1 MRKFLLLNLLFIFSV
16 FISHGCP
23 VSISATST
31 SICFGGSV
39 TLTASGG
46 NNYFWNPGNFNSNS
60 ITVNPVTT
68 TTYSVYATT
77 GPCVDTAY
85 ITITV
90 YNNFPTVT
98 ISAQNDTIC
107 EGVSNVL
114 TANGANQYTWMPG
127 NAIGN
132 TYNPLPNATTT
143 YTVTGVNSPGG
154 CSSTST
160 KTMYIKPAPKPI
172 LNDILNTFNPFNN
185 CGNTTGLPAFNVT
198 VNTPLAASIVS
209 YELNWGDGSPLVTG
223 LIQSSFPLNHT
234 YNSYGIFNLVF
245 KATYTNGCERD
256 TIIQVINQTN
266 PSIGCTG
273 PGNTLGCLPVQY
285 LFIISGYQQN
295 TTGTT
300 YTWDFGD
307 GTSPI
312 TWNSVIT
319 DSIYHTFNT
328 TSCGQAQNQFIV
340 SVSAQ
345 NACATTTA
353 TVNGIKIFSKGHAN
367 FTINDSISCVNTPV
381 YFTNSSINGYNSPT
395 CNTTTT
401 YLWNFGDPN
410 TTADTS
416 NSYNPPPYTYT
427 ATGTYTVTLVSYS
440 GCGNDTIQKLVC
452 IEENNVDF
460 TSGPISNCVLST
472 VQFTNTSVSTS
483 CINTPYTWSVTK
495 LSNTCVADSLND
507 YVFTSGTSTSISPA
521 IRFNNQGQYRV
532 RLEHTNSCGT
542 AFKDTL
548 FLIKRNPIITIS
560 AADTICENSIFSPTA
575 TIQNCAANTLTYLWN
590 FPNATPSSSA
600 LSNPSVTF
608 PPGVHTYSLTVTNE
622 CGSSTFIKTLTIIP
636 EPTITLSSLSNNSIC
651 LGANDTLNAI
661 GAISYIWQNP
671 SIGSLSG
678 SSIIVSPI
686 VNSTYTVTGTST
698 FGCTATST
706 ISITINPLP
715 SFTLSITPPSCVPGN
730 DAVITVNATGGLPAY
745 SYKLNS
751 LIQASPIFNSLSV
764 GVYTISVIDANQ
776 CSFSATQNITT
787 PNAPAFS
794 NVTHTN
800 ILCNGDSNGSIQAT
814 ASGGSGS
821 LQYTLQPNN
830 ITNTNG
836 SFPNLIAGIYTVIVT
851 DNVGCSAITTV
862 NVNQPAI
869 LSIASSTTPVSCFG
883 QNNGEIFL
891 NAIGGTSG
899 FSYQIQ
905 SPLFTNSSG
914 IFTTLVAGTYTATI
928 TDANNC
934 SVSSIVNISQPNV
947 LSWSSASSNNLLC
960 NGSNTGEINVQV
972 GGGVSSYTYTLSPGL
987 VSNSSGSFIGLSAQ
1001 TYTVTSVDAN
1011 NCSLTTSITITE
1023 PTPLLISSITNTNPT
1038 CIPGNDGTL
1047 TVNANGGV
1055 GPYSYAISPTN
1066 VFGISNTFNNL
1077 SANTYTVIVK
1087 DANLCTVSSIYTITT
1102 PNSPQI
1108 LNISVNDASC
1118 NPGNDGSLVITAN
1131 GGLLPYQYSIS
1142 TFPGIFNPSASFSG
1156 LSVGVYTLTVKDSNG
1171 CTGSSTAS
1179 INTQSAPIINS
1190 VNLTNATCNPGCNGS
1205 ALVNAS
1211 SIFSLQYKI
1220 DNGAFQSNPQFL
1232 NLCAN
1237 TYTITVKDTNNCT
1250 ASTIININTN
1260 NTVQINVNSFNNIT
1274 CYGLNNGQ
1282 IQLSSIGGI
1291 LPFTFSLQPGNI
1303 SNTTGN
1309 FNSLAPNTYTIT
1321 STDVNGCSQSTIVN
1335 LSEPMPLTM
1344 SSPLLTHV
1352 NCFGG
1357 NDGIISLNG
1366 SGGTGQIN
1374 FNIQPNN
1381 ITNSTGYFNNL
1392 IVGSYTIVATD
1403 VNGCS
1408 ISTIT
1413 TINQPA
1419 LLQISNISNTIPTC
1433 VPSNN
1438 STLTILSIG
1447 GTFPYTYSIGGAFQ
1461 SNNAFS
1467 NLGPAT
1473 YTITVL
1479 DANNCSVTST
1489 WSITLPNSPIFN
1501 TTSSNNVLCFGDST
1515 GSISTQASGGT
1526 GLISYTI
1533 NPGNITNQ
1541 NGIFNSLYSNNYT
1554 IIATDILG
1562 CSSSTNI
1569 PISQPQELIFSNIN
1583 TTPISCNGGSTG
1595 SVTTTMSGGNPNYSF
1610 TLMPNNNNNTIGTFT
1625 SLQAGSYTISVS
1637 DANACTTST
1646 SVVISQPQ
1654 PIVFNSPSIQN
1665 VLCFND
1671 STGSIVQTALGGSGL
1686 LTYLI
1691 TPGNVSNTNGIFSN
1705 LSSGTYTILATDVNG
1720 CSVTTT
1726 VLISQPNQLIIDSI
1740 VSSASSCLP
1749 MNMTIFVS
1757 GGSTPYLYS
1766 LNGATPLASNNFIG
1780 LTSGTYT
1787 ITVSDNNGCSISNTN
1802 TLVQPNAPVISS
1814 YNITTPSCFGLG
1826 NGSINSLVSIGGSA
1840 PYNYSISPGSN
1851 FNNLIAGSYTII
1863 VTDANA
1869 CTNSTLIVINQPSP
1883 ITLNTLTTNNVTC
1896 YNQTD
1901 GTININ
1907 YVGGTGTL
1915 TYTLQPLNIIN
1926 TTGSY
1931 NSLASN
1937 TYTIMVSDAANCSSS
1952 TSLLISNPPQLLYT
1966 SVSTTPISC
1975 NGLNNGSIVAL
1986 AGGGTGLLTYTIFP
2000 AILPPN
2006 SNGVFNSLAANNYT
2020 VTVNDVNNCSA
2031 DTAFSFTQPPPV
2043 TGSFVVQS
2051 NVSCYNGNN
2060 GLVSVFANGGYA
2072 PFQYYLLGTPIVN
2085 STGVF
2090 GNLTAGTYSVQ
2101 IVDSAFC
2108 STIISPIVVS
2118 QPTPM
2123 QWGSVYLPHIKCFGN
2138 TTDSLFVLA
2147 NGGTGTINYSI
2158 TPSGPQNN
2166 FTGNFYN
2173 LTAQTYTVTA
2183 QDANGCTLTSILTIT
2198 QNPSIEF
2205 PVFNIEQP
2213 GCNGDSNGRVELYA
2227 TGGTAPF
2234 LYQFNGSVPSTNSIF
2249 TGIKAGY
2256 YTIRVTDALNCTKDT
2271 SILLFDKDRLLADV
2285 LTVGPEICK
2294 EGKDG
2299 TIYIKGSGGVGIL
2312 TYSLLPDSISNNN
2325 GIFNNL
2331 ATGNY
2336 TIFIRDSV
2344 GCKYDSAVFITPT
2357 LNPLNINILKNDL
2370 GCLGVGTEGWAQA
2383 NVTGGAQPYTYEWSS
2398 NPPQY
2403 VDRATDLRFGLY
2415 TVKVTDFKGCKIADT
2430 VYINPGECCEE
2441 VYIPNAFTPNGD
2453 GKNDVF
2459 RAITSAGIQLIHFEI
2474 YNRWGE
2480 KVWSTDDYTKG
2491 WDGSF
2496 KLGDKNAQGNN
2507 NFHYI
2512 FSYRCLTNNTVYVR
2526 KGDVTL
2532 LK

>member
-1 MRKFLLLNLLFIFSV
+1 MRKFLLLNLLFVLSV
-16 FISHGCP
+16 FISPACT

-31 SICFGGSV
+31 SICVGGSA
-39 TLTASGG
+39 TLTASGATSFIWYPG
-46 NNYFWNPGNFNSNS
+46 NNNTNT
-60 ITVNPVTT
+60 ITVTPLTT
-68 TTYSVYATT
+68 TTYTVYATT
-77 GPCVDTAY
+77 GPCIDTGY

-90 YNNFPTVT
+90 YNNFPTVS
-98 ISAQNDTIC
+98 ISAQNDTVC
-107 EGVSNVL
+107 QGVSNLL
-114 TANGANQYTWMPG
+114 TASGANQYTWMPG
-127 NAIGN
+127 NGIGN

-154 CSSTST
+154 CSSTIL

-185 CGNTTGLPAFNVT
+185 CGNTTGLPAFNVS
-198 VNTPLAASIVS
+198 VNTPLVASIVG

-223 LIQSSFPLNHT
+223 LTQSSFPLNHT

-245 KATYTNGCERD
+245 KAIYTNGCERD

-345 NACATTTA
+345 NACAATTA

-367 FTINDSISCVNTPV
+367 FTINDSVSCVYTPV
-381 YFTNSSINGYNSPT
+381 YFTNTSINGYNSPT

-416 NSYNPPPYTYT
+416 NSFNPPPYTYT

-507 YVFTSGTSTSISPA
+507 YVFTSGTSTSISPT

-542 AFKDTL
+542 AYKDTL
-548 FLIKRNPIITIS
+548 FLIKRNPIITMS
-560 AADTICENSIFSPTA
+560 VADTICENSPFSPIA
-575 TIQNCAANTLTYLWN
+575 IIQNCASNALTYLWN
-590 FPNATPSSSA
+590 FPSATPSSST
-600 LSNPSVTF
+600 LSNPTVSF
-608 PPGVHTYSLTVTNE
+608 PPGTYTYSLTVSSE
-622 CGSSTFIKTLTIIP
+622 CGSSTITKILTIIP
-636 EPTITLSSLSNNSIC
+636 QPTIMLTSISNNSIC
-651 LGANDTLNAI
+651 LGSNDTLTAT
-661 GAISYIWQNP
+661 GAISYTWQGP
-671 SIGSLSG
+671 SIGSISG
-678 SSIIVSPI
+678 SSIIVSPLS
-686 VNSTYTVTGTST
+686 NSTYTVTGTST

-706 ISITINPLP
+706 ISLAINQPP
-715 SFTLSITPPSCVPGN
+715 SFTLSIAPPSCVPGN
-730 DAVITVNATGGLPAY
+730 DAELTINATGGLPAY
-745 SYKLNS
+745 SYKLNT
-751 LIQASPIFNSLSV
+751 LVQASPIFNSLGV

-776 CSFSATQNITT
+776 CSYSTTQTIAT
-787 PNAPAFS
+787 PNAPTFS

-800 ILCNGDSNGSIQAT
+800 ILCHGDSNGSIQAT
-814 ASGGSGS
+814 ATGGTGS

-830 ITNTNG
+830 ITNTSG
-836 SFPNLIAGIYTVIVT
+836 TFSTLTAGIYTVIVT
-851 DNVGCSAITTV
+851 DNAGCSAITTV
-862 NVNQPAI
+862 NVNQPLV

-891 NAIGGTSG
+891 NAIGGASPY
-899 FSYQIQ
+899 SYQIQ
-905 SPLFTNSSG
+905 SPLFTNSTG
-914 IFTTLVAGTYTATI
+914 IFNTLAVGTYTATL

-934 SVSSIVNISQPNV
+934 SVSTIVNVSQPNV
-947 LSWSSASSNNLLC
+947 LSWSSLSSTNLLC
-960 NGSNTGEINVQV
+960 NGINTGGINVQLA
-972 GGGVSSYTYTLSPGL
+972 GGVSSYTYTLSPGA
-987 VSNSSGSFIGLSAQ
+987 VSNTTGSFIGLGAQ
-1001 TYTVTSVDAN
+1001 AYTVMAVDAN
-1011 NCSLTTSITITE
+1011 NCSLTTSVTLTQ

-1038 CIPGNDGTL
+1038 CIPGNDGSL
-1047 TVNANGGV
+1047 TINANGGV
-1055 GPYSYAISPTN
+1055 GPYSYAISPSN
-1066 VFGISNTFNNL
+1066 IFGASNTFNNL
-1077 SANTYTVIVK
+1077 SANTYTVIAK
-1087 DANLCTVSSIYTITT
+1087 DANLCTVSSVYIIST

-1108 LNISVNDASC
+1108 VNIVTNNASC

-1131 GGLLPYQYSIS
+1131 GGLPPYQYSIS
-1142 TFPGIFNPSASFSG
+1142 TFPGIFNSSANFSA
-1156 LSVGVYTLTVKDSNG
+1156 LSVGVYTLTAKDANG

-1205 ALVNAS
+1205 ALVFAS
-1211 SIFSLQYKI
+1211 SAFSLQYKV
-1220 DNGAFQSNPQFL
+1220 DNGAFQTNAQFI

-1237 TYTITVKDTNNCT
+1237 TYTITVKDTNNCA

-1260 NTVQINVNSFNNIT
+1260 NTVQLNVDSVNNIS
-1274 CYGLNNGQ
+1274 CNGLSNGE
-1282 IQLSSIGGI
+1282 IHVSAIGGV
-1291 LPFTFSLQPGNI
+1291 LPFTFLLQPGSI

-1309 FNSLAPNTYTIT
+1309 FTSLAPSVYTIT

-1335 LSEPMPLTM
+1335 VTEPSPLNL
-1344 SSPLLTHV
+1344 SSPQLTHV
-1352 NCFGG
+1352 TCFGG
-1357 NDGIISLNG
+1357 NNGIISVNG

-1381 ITNSTGYFNNL
+1381 ITNTTGSFTNL
-1392 IVGSYTIVATD
+1392 MAGTYTIVATD
-1403 VNGCS
+1403 LNGCS
-1408 ISTIT
+1408 ISIIA
-1413 TINQPA
+1413 TINQPSI
-1419 LLQISNISNTIPTC
+1419 LQISNISNTVPTC

-1438 STLTILSIG
+1438 STLTILANG
-1447 GTFPYTYSIGGAFQ
+1447 GTLPYTYSIGGSFQ
-1461 SNNAFS
+1461 SSNVFS
-1467 NLGPAT
+1467 NLGPST

-1489 WSITLPNSPIFN
+1489 WSIILPNSPIFN
-1501 TTSSNNVLCFGDST
+1501 TSSSVNVLCFGDST
-1515 GSISTQASGGT
+1515 GSIAALALGGT
-1526 GLISYTI
+1526 GLISYTL

-1541 NGIFNSLYSNNYT
+1541 NGIFSSLYSANYT

-1562 CSSSTNI
+1562 CSASTNI
-1569 PISQPQELIFSNIN
+1569 AISQPQKLIFSNIN

-1595 SVTTTMSGGNPNYSF
+1595 SVAVTMSGGNPNYSY
-1610 TLMPNNNNNTIGTFT
+1610 TLSPNNITNTLGTFA
-1625 SLQAGSYTISVS
+1625 SLPAGGYTISVA
-1637 DANACTTST
+1637 DANACTTFT

-1654 PIVFNSPSIQN
+1654 PIVFNAPSVQD

-1671 STGSIVQTALGGSGL
+1671 STGSMVQTASGGSGL

-1691 TPGNVSNTNGIFSN
+1691 TPGSVSNTNGLFSN
-1705 LSSGTYTILATDVNG
+1705 LSSGTYTILATDING
-1720 CSVTTT
+1720 CSATTT
-1726 VLISQPNQLIIDSI
+1726 GLISQPSPLSLDSI

-1749 MNMTIFVS
+1749 MNMTIYVS
-1757 GGSTPYLYS
+1757 GGSSQYFYS
-1766 LNGATPLASNNFIG
+1766 LNGAPVVASNYFSG
-1780 LTSGTYT
+1780 LSSGTYT
-1787 ITVSDNNGCSISNTN
+1787 ITVTDNNGCSASGTH
-1802 TLVQPNAPVISS
+1802 TLLQPNAPVISS
-1814 YNITTPSCFGLG
+1814 YNVTDPSCFGLA
-1826 NGSINSLVSIGGSA
+1826 NGAISSIVSSGGAA
-1840 PYNYSISPGSN
+1840 PYNYNISPGAS
-1851 FNNLIAGSYTII
+1851 FNNLVAASYTVI

-1869 CTNSTLIVINQPSP
+1869 CTNSTLIVISQPSP
-1883 ITLNTLTTNNVTC
+1883 LALNTLSANNVTC
-1896 YNQTD
+1896 FNQTN
-1901 GTININ
+1901 GAVNIN

-1915 TYTLQPLNIIN
+1915 TYTLQPTNSIN
-1926 TTGSY
+1926 TTGIY
-1931 NSLASN
+1931 TNLASN
-1937 TYTIMVSDAANCSSS
+1937 TYTITVTDAANCSTT
-1952 TSLLISNPPQLLYT
+1952 TSLPISNPPQLLYT

-1975 NGLNNGSIVAL
+1975 NGANNASIVAL
-1986 AGGGTGLLTYTIFP
+1986 AGGGTGMLTYTIFP

-2006 SNGVFNSLAANNYT
+2006 TNGVFNAMPANNYT
-2020 VTVNDVNNCSA
+2020 VTVQDVNNCSA
-2031 DTAFSFTQPPPV
+2031 DTTFSFSQPPPV
-2043 TGSFVVQS
+2043 TGTFVVQS
-2051 NVSCYNGNN
+2051 HVSCYNGNN

-2085 STGVF
+2085 ATGVF
-2090 GNLTAGTYSVQ
+2090 NNLAAGTYSVQ
-2101 IVDSAFC
+2101 IVDAAYC
-2108 STIISPIVVS
+2108 STIISPIVVT
-2118 QPTPM
+2118 QPSPM
-2123 QWGSVYLPHIKCFGN
+2123 QWNSVYLPHITCFGN
-2138 TTDSLFVLA
+2138 TTDSLFVSA
-2147 NGGTGTINYSI
+2147 SGGTGAMNYSI
-2158 TPSGPQNN
+2158 SPSGPQNN

-2173 LTAQTYTVTA
+2173 LTAQTYSVTA
-2183 QDANGCTLTSILTIT
+2183 QDANNCSLTTAVTIT
-2198 QNPSIEF
+2198 QNPSIVF
-2205 PVFNIEQP
+2205 PVLNIEQP
-2213 GCNGDSNGRVELYA
+2213 GCNGDSNGRVEIYA
-2227 TGGTAPF
+2227 SGGTAPY
-2234 LYQFNGSVPSTNSIF
+2234 LYQLNGSAPSSNSIF
-2249 TGIKAGY
+2249 TGIQAGY

-2271 SILLFDKDRLLADV
+2271 SLLLYNNNRLYADV

-2299 TIYIKGSGGVGIL
+2299 SIYIKGSGGVGTL
-2312 TYSLLPDSISNNN
+2312 TYSLLPDSVSNNN
-2325 GIFNNL
+2325 GLFNNL

-2336 TIFIRDSV
+2336 TVYIRDSV
-2344 GCKYDSAVFITPT
+2344 GCNYDSAVFIYPT
-2357 LNPLNINILKNDL
+2357 FNPLNISILKNDL

-2383 NVTGGAQPYTYEWSS
+2383 NVTGGAQPYSYEWNT

-2403 VDRATDLRFGLY
+2403 ADRATDLRFGLY
-2415 TVKVTDFKGCKIADT
+2415 IVKATDFKGCKIADT

-2459 RAITSAGIQLIHFEI
+2459 RAITSAGIQLIHFDI
-2474 YNRWGE
+2474 YDRWGE
-2480 KVWSTDDYTKG
+2480 RVWSTDDYTKG

-2496 KLGDKNAQGNN
+2496 KVGDQSAQGNT

-2512 FSYRCLTNNTVYVR
+2512 FSYRCLTNNMVYVR